1 MNYLRRTN
9 NMRAKTK
16 LIHAGIVGDE
26 ATGAVSTPIY
36 QVSTYKQE
44 AVGKFKG
51 YEYSRTGNPT
61 RHALEVLIS
70 DLEGGVAGFAF
81 ASGMA
86 ATSSIMM
93 LFSKG
98 DHVILTDDVY
108 GGTYRVMTKVLNRFG
123 IEATFVDTSDLT
135 NVEAAILENTKAI
148 FLETPTNPLLKITDI
163 QEIAK
168 LAKEKGL
175 LTIVDNTFITPYFQQ
190 PIALGADIVVH
201 SATKYLGGHS
211 DVVAGLV
218 VVNSEQLATDLHF
231 VQNSVGA
238 VLGPQDSWLL
248 MRGIK
253 TLGLRME
260 EHNLNAQRIA
270 EFLNNHEAIGK
281 VYYPGLVNHPG
292 HELMKKQTTG
302 FGGMISF
309 DVGSEEKADVL
320 LSKLRYFTLAESL
333 GAVESLISVPA
344 RMTHASIPRE
354 RRLELGITD
363 GLVRI
368 SVGIEDV
375 EDLLEDLVQGLE

>member
-1 MNYLRRTN
+1 
-9 NMRAKTK
+9 MRAKTK

-36 QVSTYKQE
+36 QVSTYRQE

-81 ASGMA
+81 SSGMA

-98 DHVILTDDVY
+98 DHVLLTDDVY
-108 GGTYRVMTKVLNRFG
+108 GGTFRVISKVLNRFG
-123 IEATFVDTSDLT
+123 IDSTFVDTGNLS
-135 NVEAAILENTKAI
+135 NVEAAIQENTKAI
-148 FLETPTNPLLKITDI
+148 FLETPTNPLLKVTDI
-163 QEIAK
+163 EAIAK
-168 LAKEKGL
+168 YAKGKGL
-175 LTIVDNTFITPYFQQ
+175 LTIVDNTFMTPYFQQ

-211 DVVAGLV
+211 DVVAGLA
-218 VVNSEQLATDLHF
+218 VVNSEKLASELHF

-260 EHNLNAQRIA
+260 EHNESAQRIA
-270 EFLNNHEAIGK
+270 EFLNDHDAVGK
-281 VYYPGLVNHPG
+281 VFYPGLSSHPG
-292 HELMKKQTTG
+292 HDLMQKQATG

-309 DVGSEEKADVL
+309 DVGSAEKADEL
-320 LSKLRYFTLAESL
+320 LAKLKYFTLAESL

-344 RMTHASIPRE
+344 RMTHASIPSE
-354 RRLELGITD
+354 RRAELGITD

-375 EDLLEDLVQGLE
+375 EDLIEDLEQALA

>member
-1 MNYLRRTN
+1 
-9 NMRAKTK
+9 MRAKTK
-16 LIHAGIVGDE
+16 LIHGGIVGDE

-44 AVGKFKG
+44 AVGNFKG

-108 GGTYRVMTKVLNRFG
+108 GGTYRVITKVLNRFG
-123 IEATFVDTSDLT
+123 IEATFVDTSDVSK
-135 NVEAAILENTKAI
+135 VEAAILENTKAI

-163 QEIAK
+163 EAIAK
-168 LAKEKGL
+168 LARGNGL
-175 LTIVDNTFITPYFQQ
+175 LTIVDNTFMTPYFQQ

-201 SATKYLGGHS
+201 SATKYIGGHS

-218 VVNSEQLATDLHF
+218 VVNSEQLATDVHF

-260 EHNLNAQRIA
+260 EHHLNAKRIA
-270 EFLNNHEAIGK
+270 EFLNNHEAVER
-281 VYYPGLVNHPG
+281 VYYPGLDGHPG

-309 DVGSEEKADVL
+309 DVGSEAKADEL
-320 LSKLRYFTLAESL
+320 LAKLRFFTLAESL

-375 EDLLEDLVQGLE
+375 EDLLEDLTQALA

>member
-1 MNYLRRTN
+1 
-9 NMRAKTK
+9 MRAKTK

-86 ATSSIMM
+86 ATSSVMM
-93 LFSKG
+93 LFGKG

-108 GGTYRVMTKVLNRFG
+108 GGTFRVISKVLNRFG
-123 IEATFVDTSDLT
+123 IEATFVDTVDLA
-135 NVEAAILENTKAI
+135 NVEAAIQENTKAI
-148 FLETPTNPLLKITDI
+148 FLETPTNPLLKVTDI
-163 QEIAK
+163 EGIAK
-168 LAKEKGL
+168 FAKEKGL
-175 LTIVDNTFITPYFQQ
+175 LTIVDNTFMTPYFQQ
-190 PIALGADIVVH
+190 PITLGADIVVH

-218 VVNSEQLATDLHF
+218 VVNSDQLATDLHF

-253 TLGLRME
+253 TLGIRME
-260 EHNLNAQRIA
+260 EHNVNALRIA
-270 EFLNNHEAIGK
+270 EFLNRHEAVSK
-281 VYYPGLVNHPG
+281 VFYPGLSTHPG

-309 DVGSEEKADVL
+309 DVGSEEKADEL
-320 LSKLRYFTLAESL
+320 LAKLRYFTLAESL

-344 RMTHASIPRE
+344 RMTHASIPSE
-354 RRLELGITD
+354 RRAELGITD

-368 SVGIEDV
+368 SVGIEDI
-375 EDLLEDLVQGLE
+375 EDLLEDLTQALE